1 MTLSSLAAVAVGG
14 ALGATARYLGYALLG
29 QYAAMYATLAVNVS
43 GSFLMG
49 VLIESSG
56 LLWSMSRDTRLFLV
70 VGILGS
76 FTTFSTFSLD
86 VILLYSRGKLLL
98 CALYIVSSTI
108 LSIGALAV
116 GMQLIRWLTR

>member
-14 ALGATARYLGYALLG
+14 ALGATARYLSYALLG

-56 LLWSMSRDTRLFLV
+56 LLWSMSRDTRLFLA